1 MTGQATGNAQRPF
14 LGLVHRTAQPP
25 IRTGRLLLRRFE
37 AGDADEVRRLAGN
50 RKVSATTLNIPHPY
64 EAGVAELWIGGH
76 ARNWATRS
84 SANWAIV
91 VDDSQT
97 LVGAISLTWINRSA
111 AELGYWIGEP
121 FWGRGYCSEAVRAVI
136 EFAFAELDIERIVA
150 EHLRTNPAS
159 GRVMQKA
166 GMRHAG
172 SARRRDRYR
181 TRVEM
186 EIYEIRAPS
195 ESAADPG

>member
-1 MTGQATGNAQRPF
+1 MAGQATGNAQHPF
-14 LGLVHRTAQPP
+14 LGPAHRAAQPP
-25 IRTGRLLLRRFE
+25 IRSGRLLLRRFA
-37 AGDADEVRRLAGN
+37 AGDADEVSRLAGN
-50 RKVSATTLNIPHPY
+50 RNVSATTLNIPYPY
-64 EAGVAELWIGGH
+64 EAGVAEQWIGGH

-97 LVGAISLTWINRSA
+97 LAGAISLTWIERST

-121 FWGRGYCSEAVRAVI
+121 FWGRGYCSEAARAVI
-136 EFAFAELDIERIVA
+136 EFAFAELEIERIVA

-172 SARRRDRYR
+172 SARRRDRNR
-181 TRVEM
+181 NRVEM
-186 EIYEIRAPS
+186 EIYEIRAAS
-195 ESAADPG
+195 DFAADPG